1 MSPLDDARARLLG
14 VLQTRD
20 PLSRFVRDIQW
31 AFEQGKARRARVEA
45 EMRRYRE
52 TGVPPFHWMFN
63 PLRARIDYQSSSR
76 KTFLVADLGPLKEP
90 SDGDALK

>member
-1 MSPLDDARARLLG
+1 MNALDDARARLLG
-14 VLQTRD
+14 VIQTRD
-20 PLSRFVRDIQW
+20 PLARYLRDMQW

-45 EMRRYRE
+45 EMRTYE
-52 TGVPPFHWMFN
+52 KTGVPPFHWMFN

-90 SDGDALK
+90 SEGDAPK